1 VLIVLNGRKEVF
13 DCSLKTVFRSFD
25 FSNSAKWPMPQLR
38 ASVFRLFPIIFFF
51 LQSLQRPSETVLTME
66 SQDDIFGADDQVA
79 TVPADSEVPGKEPES
94 DMNVLEDELFGDDNE
109 PVEEAPKVEVKNES
123 AEDRGKITNAVAEIL
138 KNSNLNEITIN
149 GIKEQLSSSY
159 NIDTKEHKQLIKEI
173 IESQLAEQQ
182 ELIDNDETNGEAAE
196 GDELDDVLGKRNT
209 EVVSV
214 KKKRPSGKL

>member
-1 VLIVLNGRKEVF
+1 
-13 DCSLKTVFRSFD
+13 
-25 FSNSAKWPMPQLR
+25 
-38 ASVFRLFPIIFFF
+38 
-51 LQSLQRPSETVLTME
+51 ME

-94 DMNVLEDELFGDDNE
+94 DMDVLEDELFGDDNE
-109 PVEEAPKVEVKNES
+109 PVEEVPSVEVKNES
-123 AEDRGKITNAVAEIL
+123 AEDRVKVTNAVAEIL
-138 KNSNLNEITIN
+138 KNSNLNEITIK
-149 GIKEQLSSSY
+149 GIREQLSSSY

-182 ELIDNDETNGEAAE
+182 ELIDNDETNGELAE

-214 KKKRPSGKL
+214 KKKRPSGMLCSTASPYVIC